1 MLFPQIRWSY
11 YYLDVEG
18 RVRTALDSAVAYSLD
33 LAKLNLDYVTDSW
46 LNVIMDRVI
55 VFDPAQGLLETQLWL
70 PREWPEWQTAEYSS
84 QIDWVDVYNRA
95 YTVLENILPDD
106 MNPWDVYYQYKPYTK
121 ITEFLPPFESK
132 A

>member
-1 MLFPQIRWSY
+1 MLFSQIRWSY

-18 RVRTALDSAVAYSLD
+18 RVRTALDSAVSYSLD

-84 QIDWVDVYNRA
+84 QIDWVDVV
-95 YTVLENILPDD
+95 T
-106 MNPWDVYYQYKPYTK
+106 
-121 ITEFLPPFESK
+121 SC
-132 A
+132 